1 MGMQGVP
8 FNFTMYFIKSIF
20 KDLFYERTRI
30 LLTILAIAWGTFS
43 ISTMLAI
50 GEGLRL
56 TFAKAVES
64 SGKNYLTLA
73 GGRTSKEYFGTHPNT
88 RINLS
93 QKDFKAI
100 KSLPNV
106 ATISAE
112 YDIAAIVTAD
122 ASSIKTVVKAVA
134 PEYFTIHHIAVGQGG
149 RVFNEIDMQ
158 NRQPVIVLGRH
169 SKKELFPDLPEDL
182 ILGKVVLVGNQ
193 PFVVI
198 GVMQQRPQLIISE
211 APEDFFDWIPVSVY
225 DLLAN
230 PTSIGS
236 ISITYK
242 DLNLLPQTKQAIQK
256 AIALNHSADPN
267 DADIIDFSDLAKAQ
281 KTVNTF
287 FTGMQMFLGI
297 IGMLTLLVAGVG
309 VANVM
314 YVSVRRATHEIGLRM
329 ALGARTYNI
338 LAHYILE
345 SFLVTLLGG
354 IIGLIMSGVLV
365 YGMQRIPFSG
375 KLIDIIGQPHPV
387 LSLNVFFIVIL
398 VLGIIGF
405 LSGIFPAL
413 KAASIDP
420 AKALT
425 YE

>member
-1 MGMQGVP
+1 MH
-8 FNFTMYFIKSIF
+8 FIKSIF
-20 KDLFYERTRI
+20 KDLFHERTRI
-30 LLTILAIAWGTFS
+30 ILTVLAIAWGTFS

-64 SGKNYLTLA
+64 SGQNYLTLA
-73 GGRTSKEYFGTHPNT
+73 GGRTSKEYLGTHPNT
-88 RINLS
+88 QINLT

-100 KSLPNV
+100 KSLPNI
-106 ATISAE
+106 ATVSAE
-112 YDIAAIVTAD
+112 YDIPVAITANGN
-122 ASSIKTVVKAVA
+122 SIKTVVKAVS
-134 PEYFTIHHIAVGQGG
+134 PEYFTIHHITVGQGG
-149 RVFNEIDMQ
+149 RVFNAIDMQ

-169 SKKELFPDLPEDL
+169 FKKELFPDLPDESV
-182 ILGKVVLVGNQ
+182 LGKMVLVGNQ

-198 GVMQQRPQLIISE
+198 GVMQKRPQLIISE

-225 DLLAN
+225 ELLAN

-236 ISITYK
+236 MSITYK
-242 DLNLLPQTKQAIQK
+242 DLGLLPQTKQAIQK
-256 AIALNHSADPN
+256 VIALDHGTDPN
-267 DADIIDFSDLAKAQ
+267 DADIVDFSDLAKAQ

-287 FTGMQMFLGI
+287 FAGMQIFLGV

-329 ALGARTYNI
+329 ALGARAYNI
-338 LAHYILE
+338 LTHYIFE

-354 IIGLIMSGVLV
+354 IIGLIIAGALV
-365 YGMQRIPFSG
+365 YGMRKIPFSG

-387 LSLNVFFIVIL
+387 LSLNVFFVVIL